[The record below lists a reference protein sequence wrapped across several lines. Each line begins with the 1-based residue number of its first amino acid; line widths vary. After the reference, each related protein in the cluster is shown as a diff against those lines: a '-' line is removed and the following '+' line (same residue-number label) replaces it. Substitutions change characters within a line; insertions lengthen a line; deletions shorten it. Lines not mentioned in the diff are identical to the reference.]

1 MEGGSLAGWEVLGRT
16 KSLWGKEGKECENRK
31 NNYRPYISLIKEEIF
46 NISAILVLIRNI
58 LVAEN

>member
-1 MEGGSLAGWEVLGRT
+1 MKGG
-16 KSLWGKEGKECENRK
+16 GKGVNRK

-46 NISAILVLIRNI
+46 NISAILALIRNI